1 MKFYRQNNTLKT
13 DNKKFYRELRKSQVN
28 VKNPSSKEEVE
39 TFWTSVWGTEKDFN
53 EEAEWLK
60 REEEQCE
67 GLEQQKKDKIKVDEV
82 KETLRKAQEWK
93 SPGINKVLNF
103 WLNTFDS
110 IHEIMTS
117 CFNKVITNPETN
129 PQWFT
134 EGITQLLPKFNETS
148 IPKNN

>member
-1 MKFYRQNNTLKT
+1 M
-13 DNKKFYRELRKSQVN
+13 
-28 VKNPSSKEEVE
+28 
-39 TFWTSVWGTEKDFN
+39 
-53 EEAEWLK
+53 
-60 REEEQCE
+60 
-67 GLEQQKKDKIKVDEV
+67 

-117 CFNKVITNPETN
+117 CFNKAIKNPETN
-129 PQWFT
+129 LQWFPK
-134 EGITQLLPKFNETS
+134 GITYLLPKFNETS